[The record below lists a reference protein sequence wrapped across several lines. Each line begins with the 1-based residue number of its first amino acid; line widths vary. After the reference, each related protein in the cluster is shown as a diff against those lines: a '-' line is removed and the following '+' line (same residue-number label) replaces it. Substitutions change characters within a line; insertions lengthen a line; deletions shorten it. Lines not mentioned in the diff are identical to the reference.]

1 MSQAQAGPA
10 AAMVALNMYTQN
22 SKANA
27 AASAAKSNAIVAANT
42 AIANT
47 ASGTIATLQ
56 QEIDELVKAVAE
68 DQAKLTEIDGDI
80 AAIQAQ
86 LAAIK

>member
-1 MSQAQAGPA
+1 MAQAQAGPA
-10 AAMVALNMYTQN
+10 AAMMALNMYTQN

-56 QEIDELVKAVAE
+56 KEIDELVQAVAD
-68 DQAKLTEIDGDI
+68 DQASLTQLDSDI
-80 AAIQAQ
+80 AAVQAQ
-86 LAAIK
+86 LAALK